1 MSADKGKVSRRAILK
16 AGGVLSVLV
25 AGGGVYRA
33 VDSGVFSSGTG
44 PAFEPWED
52 WRASRTSGALKL
64 VHAAILSA
72 NAHNTQPW
80 LFRLTEQ
87 RIELFADPAR
97 HLGSFD
103 PFRRE
108 MYLSLGCALANLQLA
123 AAAEGYHT
131 TISHKQGRL
140 SSRPDWQGP
149 EPVAAIALLQNAPAP
164 TLLERTLYEAIP
176 NRHTDRAVYDSAKMT
191 DELLRKFE
199 PVANTFEHVR
209 LFWTT
214 EPEKRRRYAT
224 ECVAATE
231 RIIADHVMVND
242 SQRWFCETWDD
253 LQTRR
258 SGPHIDVSGAP
269 PIMRVLGKMLPP
281 LDAETAHGYWLD
293 ATRRTAEATGAF
305 GTIAV
310 RDKYDR
316 AQSLEAGMVWQRL
329 HLLATSLGISMQPFN
344 MMVECDDRERELG
357 RSLATEKKLA
367 DLINTS
373 DWQPT
378 FQFRAGHPTAEALP
392 SARRALEDVLLS

>member
-1 MSADKGKVSRRAILK
+1 MSAGEGKVSRKTILK
-16 AGGVLSVLV
+16 AGGLLSVLV

-33 VDSGVFSSGTG
+33 VDTGVFSAGTG

-52 WRASRTSGALKL
+52 WREDRTGGPLRL

-87 RIELFADPAR
+87 RIELFADPVR
-97 HLGSFD
+97 NLGSFD

-108 MYLSLGCALANLQLA
+108 MYLSLGCALANLELA
-123 AAAEGYHT
+123 AAAEGYRT
-131 TISHKQGRL
+131 SINRTEGRL
-140 SSRPDWQGP
+140 SSNPDWQGP
-149 EPVAAIALLQNAPAP
+149 EPVATVWLSQDRPAP

-176 NRHTDRAVYDSAKMT
+176 NRHTDRAAYAPTKMT

-199 PVANTFEHVR
+199 PVTEDFDNVR
-209 LFWTT
+209 LFWTA
-214 EPEKRRRYAT
+214 EPEKRRRYAA
-224 ECVAATE
+224 ECVSATE
-231 RIIADHVMVND
+231 HIIADHVMVND

-269 PIMRVLGKMLPP
+269 PIIRALGKMLPP
-281 LDAETAHGYWLD
+281 LDAETSHGYWLD
-293 ATRRTAEATGAF
+293 ATKRTAEATAAF

-316 AQSLEAGMVWQRL
+316 GQSLEAGMLWQRL

-344 MMVECDDRERELG
+344 MMVECDDRERELN
-357 RSLATEKKLA
+357 RALATEKKLA

-373 DWQPT
+373 DWQAT
-378 FQFRAGHPTAEALP
+378 FQFRAGHPTGAALP
-392 SARRALEDVLLS
+392 SARRALDDVLLT